1 MSSPRDE
8 HVDTTLRRLAGDET
22 PTDIELAIA
31 RSKLDAAILGERSRR
46 PRLSYHRR
54 PLVAAVMA
62 AVIAV
67 VAGGVLFAR
76 PAPLAAA
83 LADYAAV
90 VLHTDPLEPAEGE
103 FVLQRSEVVALA
115 IVDGSELA
123 APGDASMAYLL
134 IEERAIWVGAD
145 GAIEVT
151 ITPTEVRFFSED
163 AADAYEAANLA
174 DLDEIGV
181 TRTVRQ
187 QGQPLLKAPVDPA
200 LFDPEGLERFLRE
213 QSRLGGSSLPEDVL
227 LYQQLAALL
236 SDPQSQPE
244 IRAAA
249 VLALES
255 VRGIELVER
264 SETQITVA
272 LDYTDLAPV
281 RHTLELDV
289 ASAQLAA
296 NTTQLLEGI
305 ADLGVP
311 AKTIISQTT
320 YQPRVITSDGPPG
333 G

>member
-8 HVDTTLRRLAGDET
+8 HVDATLRRLAGDET
-22 PTDIELAIA
+22 PTDIELAVA
-31 RSKLDAAILGERSRR
+31 RSKLDAAILGEQSKRPRTSHYRR
-46 PRLSYHRR
+46 PI
-54 PLVAAVMA
+54 VAAAMA
-62 AVIAV
+62 AIIAV

-76 PAPLAAA
+76 PSPLAAA
-83 LADYAAV
+83 LADYAAI

-103 FVLQRSEVVALA
+103 FVLQESEVVALA
-115 IVDGSELA
+115 VVEGSELP
-123 APGDASMAYLL
+123 APGDASISYLL
-134 IEERAIWVGAD
+134 VEERAIWVGAD

-151 ITPTEVRFFSED
+151 TTPTEVRFFSED

-174 DLDEIGV
+174 ELDEIGI

-187 QGQPLLKAPVDPA
+187 QGQPLLEAPVDRA

-213 QSRLGGSSLPEDVL
+213 QSRLGGSSLPEDVI
-227 LYQQLAALL
+227 LYQQLATLL

-255 VRGIELVER
+255 VRGIELVE
-264 SETQITVA
+264 STETRITVA
-272 LDYTDLAPV
+272 LDYTDLAPL

-305 ADLGVP
+305 EDLGVP
-311 AKTIISQTT
+311 ASTIISQTT
-320 YQPRVITSDGPPG
+320 YQPRIITTIGPPSS
-333 G
+333 